1 MSEVFLGKSLVQYRV
16 DRAAMKQYLLGR
28 GYKTALRVLSFAESH
43 HTGTRKDGVTPEFQ
57 HQLRIAFSIL
67 NLRDV
72 ANEELC
78 LCLAFLHDTPE
89 DYGVSYAVLEEKF
102 GAEIAKKACI
112 LDKGQ
117 HATDDAYFEAI
128 ENDIDCSIVKGADNG
143 DNIQSMVGVF
153 NEAKIRT
160 YMVRTKTQILPML
173 KRAANN
179 FPEQHFAYASLRMR
193 LKDQMLIYTHYVAEV
208 TND

>member
-1 MSEVFLGKSLVQYRV
+1 MDSKVFLGKSLVQYRV

-28 GYKTALRVLSFAESH
+28 GYKTALRVLSFAESY

-72 ANEELC
+72 TNEELC

-117 HATDDAYFEAI
+117 HTDNESYFEAI

-173 KRAANN
+173 HRATYN

-193 LKDQMLIYTHYVAEV
+193 LKDQMLIYKHYVPEV
-208 TND
+208 TE